1 MEKRW
6 PGKHTLL
13 AANFSMDDS
22 LMRKEV
28 GNLSKTYKVKGP
40 YKTQVVGILRKC
52 CSYGLPINGG
62 VWTLSCSSLLQNLR
76 ATFSTHNPLFLF
88 QNKVTAVWG

>member
-1 MEKRW
+1 MDNLIKKKKSKKWVSKDSFNWSNSPNQKMEKRW

-28 GNLSKTYKVKGP
+28 GNLSKTYKVKGS
-40 YKTQVVGILRKC
+40 Q
-52 CSYGLPINGG
+52 
-62 VWTLSCSSLLQNLR
+62 
-76 ATFSTHNPLFLF
+76 
-88 QNKVTAVWG
+88 